1 MNYKV
6 NVLAS
11 LLLILAFTII
21 HARADSNQSSYP
33 NFKQVTISMKA
44 NGGPCGCVPLNEIDL
59 SCCPAYSVSI
69 NETGTVKYEGIAS
82 VKVRGK
88 QIYSI
93 PTEQVKEL
101 VGEFYKSD
109 FFSLE
114 DRYIQKK
121 LENGL
126 VETID
131 HSNATTISIIIDGKT
146 KSVYNFYGAPKELID
161 LQRKIYETS
170 KVAQYVGRA

>member
-1 MNYKV
+1 MKYKA
-6 NVLAS
+6 NVVAP
-11 LLLILAFTII
+11 LLLIFAFTII
-21 HARADSNQSSYP
+21 HARVDSNQSSKP
-33 NFKQVTISMKA
+33 DFKQVSISMKTE
-44 NGGPCGCVPLNEIDL
+44 GGPCGCVPLNETDL

-69 NETGTVKYEGIAS
+69 DETGTVKYEGIAS

-88 QIYSI
+88 HIHHI
-93 PTEQVKEL
+93 AAEQVKEL

-146 KSVYNFYGAPKELID
+146 KSVYNFYGAPQELID

-170 KVAQYVGRA
+170 KVARYVGRA